1 MGCASTLMVASCVA
15 VEGLSASS
23 SNTNQTTLDGTIFAM
38 DQRSRHSHIIHVT
51 QAEID
56 GLGHVNNTVY
66 LRYVEDCVT
75 THAERVGMGL
85 EQLRA
90 LGMLPV
96 VHKHT
101 ITYHRSALFGDAL
114 EVSTQITHFQGFRA
128 IRHNEVRRDG
138 VLLAECETEWI
149 WIDAVRLRPKA
160 VPRVILE
167 AFGLV

>member
-1 MGCASTLMVASCVA
+1 
-15 VEGLSASS
+15 
-23 SNTNQTTLDGTIFAM
+23 M
-38 DQRSRHSHIIHVT
+38 DERTQHQHTIHV
-51 QAEID
+51 AEADID

-66 LRYVEDCVT
+66 LRYLEDCVNA
-75 THAERVGMGL
+75 HAERVGMGL
-85 EQLRA
+85 EQIRA

-96 VHKHT
+96 VHRHT
-101 ITYHRSALFGDAL
+101 ITYHRAALLGDVL

-128 IRHNEVRRDG
+128 TRHNEVRRDG

-160 VPRVILE
+160 VPKAIQE